1 MLQEGTSVVS
11 SDDEAS
17 SIATPLFQQSSTNRN
32 LNTPQKKTVLWRDSW
47 DQDAVADVSK
57 SYIAAL
63 VVLGPFRC
71 LLDRLTTQ
79 NFECVLHHD
88 YQQKGLHG
96 RKLEPRFMHDVQPLV
111 IDVFIG
117 NMIQFNLCPRDL
129 LEQLQK
135 SISCLAISKG
145 NIELGYV

>member
-17 SIATPLFQQSSTNRN
+17 SIATPLFQQSSNRN
-32 LNTPQKKTVLWRDSW
+32 ATPQKKTVLWRDSW

-71 LLDRLTTQ
+71 LLDRLATQ

-88 YQQKGLHG
+88 YQRGLHG
-96 RKLEPRFMHDVQPLV
+96 RKFEPRFMHDVQPLV

-117 NMIQFNLCPRDL
+117 NMI
-129 LEQLQK
+129 
-135 SISCLAISKG
+135 
-145 NIELGYV
+145 